1 MGIRLPQRLPAPQ
14 RFVHGCLLGVRAVTM
29 TMKVYRLGPDGER
42 QTVSDRTTDGVPLAV
57 VAQGYPPCACPRCV
71 SRRSPVRRERRTS

>member
-1 MGIRLPQRLPAPQ
+1 
-14 RFVHGCLLGVRAVTM
+14 M
-29 TMKVYRLGPDGER
+29 TRKVYRLGPDGER